1 MALHRTYTYQQREE
15 MKIKNYVKDL
25 FDIFGRRSWTREEWD
40 EVVDT
45 QVKVFLDGK
54 RSPAEAA
61 AKARSAIKSKKT
73 KKKSKKSINDDRRRR
88 QGPAPKGA
96 NTKCK
101 TLDGE
106 NTGYTKKK
114 GNAYWC
120 WANTAGWEG
129 NTRTVEQKK
138 TFYGEYGDTYKEG
151 EWRSPCHD
159 HDSLL
164 QMTHEQMVYYGLE
177 SPKDSPLA
185 GGAPADPESDDDV
198 DDDDE
203 LAALFSQ
210 QDDDDESD
218 TKAAAAAAAV
228 DCSKVAQGAMH
239 VAFAAADDALS
250 AVDTAKVVSRK
261 RAHDLFAKWAA
272 PLLAAAADRF
282 RRFNI
287 DEQIKAR
294 KRIDAALLARCKSAS
309 RQKAEQ
315 LNEEGMRAKWE
326 KKWNDLR
333 MIARA
338 GGDLSQMVKKGP
350 GPATKLGM
358 TMEEMLPVAELGFK
372 KYLKKL
378 RSVEFKVSTAPIG
391 QDKLDALFKME
402 LQAKADAKARKE
414 QAARL
419 AAAEDDSDSDDEW

>member
-1 MALHRTYTYQQREE
+1 MAFHRNFTYQQLEE
-15 MKIKNYVKDL
+15 MKIKTYVKGL

-45 QVKVFLDGK
+45 QVRVIMDEKQT
-54 RSPAEAA
+54 RAQAA
-61 AKARSAIKSKKT
+61 AKARSAIKSRKT
-73 KKKSKKSINDDRRRR
+73 KKKSKKQINDDRRRR
-88 QGPAPKGA
+88 QGPAPRGA

-106 NTGYTKKK
+106 NTGYTKEK
-114 GNAYWC
+114 GDAYWC

-129 NTRTVEQKK
+129 NTRTVEKKK

-151 EWRSPCHD
+151 EWRSPRPD
-159 HDSLL
+159 HDTLL

-185 GGAPADPESDDDV
+185 GGAPPEPENDD

-210 QDDDDESD
+210 QDDDESD
-218 TKAAAAAAAV
+218 PKAAAIE
-228 DCSKVAQGAMH
+228 CFKVAQGAMH
-239 VAFAAADDALS
+239 AAFAAADDAIS
-250 AVDTAKVVSRK
+250 AVNAAKVVSRQHA
-261 RAHDLFAKWAA
+261 RDLFAKWAA
-272 PLLAAAADRF
+272 PLLAAAADRS

-287 DEQIKAR
+287 DKQIKAR
-294 KRIDAALLARCKSAS
+294 KRIAAALLARCKSAS

-315 LNEEGMRAKWE
+315 LDEQGMMDKWQ

-338 GGDLSQMVKKGP
+338 GGDLSHLVKKGS
-350 GPATKLGM
+350 GPDTWAGM

-378 RSVEFKVSTAPIG
+378 RGTEFEVATAPIG
-391 QDKLDALFKME
+391 QEKLDALFKME

-414 QAARL
+414 EAARL
-419 AAAEDDSDSDDEW
+419 AAAEDDSDSDEGF